1 MKRDSFS
8 RCKDRDSKLDGH
20 NSVSS
25 KSKVKA
31 TCDALQNKPFK
42 GRIFYLDLPW
52 NIKTQLLENDIETL
66 GGTVEKFFSKEIK
79 YLVSSKPEA
88 RYAQRLLPES
98 PAPSP
103 DSGVSSPHPSSR
115 RESHGHRGSSQGV
128 TDTVAVSRG
137 KSLVER
143 VVKEQERVQMNGIL
157 ANALEWGVKVLHVD
171 GIIFITI
178 NTCIVREIR
187 YGFSISWCLMLDF
200 QTDVISYVD
209 KKKAKLIAVNAANP
223 VVKRAA
229 SIQHTEK
236 NTYHRHNAG
245 RICRPFVKVED
256 SSRHYHPI
264 YLPLS
269 NMPVCNLRSL
279 PPCSPF
285 LVDEYGKEDPKKR
298 RKDQR
303 SGGEQGTRGKKG
315 RRRGHEGQEKR
326 KGGYCE
332 CCEVKFDN
340 LKMHLESDQHQAFSK
355 SEEYT
360 VVDRVT
366 AGLTCDLINI
376 GMHSRR
382 VKCSTSTP
390 VLCAGAMLPLKEDV
404 GSVNGDWKQETDGSL
419 LLRSTAKQPLLEQTR
434 EKPLSVRKR
443 SRGQCEFPLS
453 NRDSFFDQSDVLE
466 KSQSK
471 RGSFEWEF
479 HSQSAVRKSEGA
491 SFLSREQ
498 NCDSNAPEC
507 GTDQQ
512 TRTTPDVYTA
522 QQFSERNQE
531 SLTGFECFRT
541 NSCDVYLQSM
551 PENQV
556 ENSALWPSGSTEPE
570 PDLDSPNNSLQRKV
584 RNVRSRRRKQVP
596 ALHIESSKDRE
607 SFISLTPVKPV
618 LECKDPPGYLLD
630 LWQLFQSSDNMDEDF
645 KGF

>member
-1 MKRDSFS
+1 MMKHDTFS
-8 RCKDRDSKLDGH
+8 QCKDRDSKLDGH
-20 NSVSS
+20 TSVSS
-25 KSKVKA
+25 KIKVKA

-52 NIKTQLLENDIETL
+52 NMKTQRLENDIKTL

-171 GIIFITI
+171 
-178 NTCIVREIR
+178 
-187 YGFSISWCLMLDF
+187 
-200 QTDVISYVD
+200 DVVSYVD
-209 KKKAKLIAVNAANP
+209 KKKAKLIAMNAANP

-236 NTYHRHNAG
+236 NTYHKLNAG

-256 SSRHYHPI
+256 SSRHYRPI

-269 NMPVCNLRSL
+269 KMPVCNLRSL
-279 PPCSPF
+279 PPCCPF
-285 LVDEYGKEDPKKR
+285 LMDEHGKEDPKKR
-298 RKDQR
+298 PKEPR
-303 SGGEQGTRGKKG
+303 SGGERGPRGKKD
-315 RRRGHEGQEKR
+315 RRRGDAGQEKR

-332 CCEVKFDN
+332 CCEVKFNN
-340 LKMHLESDQHQAFSK
+340 LKMHLESEQHQTFSK

-404 GSVNGDWKQETDGSL
+404 GSVNVDWKHESDESL
-419 LLRSTAKQPLLEQTR
+419 PWSSTSKQPLSEQTK

-443 SRGQCEFPLS
+443 NRGQCEYPLS

-471 RGSFEWEF
+471 RGTFAWEF

-507 GTDQQ
+507 RTDQQ
-512 TRTTPDVYTA
+512 TWTNPDMYTA
-522 QQFSERNQE
+522 QQFRERNRE
-531 SLTGFECFRT
+531 SLTRFECFRT
-541 NSCDVYLQSM
+541 NCCEVYLQSM

-556 ENSALWPSGSTEPE
+556 ENSALWPSGNTEPE
-570 PDLDSPNNSLQRKV
+570 PDLDSPNDSLQRKV

-596 ALHIESSKDRE
+596 ALHIDSVSKERE
-607 SFISLTPVKPV
+607 SMSSLTPVKPV
-618 LECKDPPGYLLD
+618 LESKNPPDYLLD

-645 KGF
+645 KGFSD